1 MATFR
6 ALYLRQFCG
15 MLRRPVGPL
24 AAVGMLAMVVT
35 GVVPLAA
42 QPMRPFRLSRIAPLP
57 LPRHPLAR
65 AEKDFPFFK
74 HQPIAT
80 AGFNAVFLPFHH
92 VFQQP
97 SHGFNQAQAFAFLFS
112 MDLDWA
118 PGNYCNRHAY
128 FLYNRSG
135 ANMVRLLR
143 HYSRSAIA
151 RYFPGWEATV
161 AVGGTLK
168 HGPGGYT
175 AAIVLFNRTGRLID
189 TMRYTTP
196 MSFWNLL
203 GAVDAGFMTYM
214 KEPPSPALAHYLCQ
228 PRCNNMQCLTELGKA
243 AFLPIQ
249 STRAFTLFRK
259 VLRIDP
265 RFAEVRYWFEN
276 QAMWRGTHGF
286 GKLESEFA
294 QSLKNRLLPFPASIF
309 DPAACHNKQLGQV
322 LAKLEPAILAESK
335 KLAGADSPL
344 VLTEELNWETYKQW
358 EVGALLREATR
369 VAGKYPNDYDLL
381 METADLYANR
391 KFAMDDNADM
401 AAAIDAVALRDRWLT
416 GQLRKH
422 KARRDLGFSA
432 FQTGHFGV
440 AASLLLRSKYSH
452 NKAAGLWALA
462 QLGQFHLITRLSPKL
477 LAGQPAMTD
486 QIVAIYA
493 FAAAMRSDRPELES
507 IVRTYRGDLQQQG
520 ILGVM
525 KYCLL
530 RLAGKNTSHVVF
542 NKLVPK
548 WPGQYIN
555 IYIQAEYDLSRHQEV
570 HNDALNN
577 LFVAEPLDRLTWFY
591 TDAYT
596 RQEPHPYPDDPDF
609 YNMLPWIFPQDPW
622 ARQAVRNYLA
632 RTKAH
637 PVQPMN
643 PQFVFSQF
651 AVLKAYKHR
660 ESSQGAFNLAVF
672 HLQLPNNIQLFNEM
686 AAVHQFVQ
694 KSEFKRASRMAHVLE
709 WYAELHDFA
718 SITHFFR
725 HIVYMEK
732 AAEMQAK
739 KLPQK

>member
-1 MATFR
+1 MMVT
-6 ALYLRQFCG
+6 
-15 MLRRPVGPL
+15 
-24 AAVGMLAMVVT
+24 AVP
-35 GVVPLAA
+35 PLAA
-42 QPMRPFRLSRIAPLP
+42 QATRPFRLSRIAPLP

-112 MDLDWA
+112 SDLDWA

-151 RYFPGWEATV
+151 RYFPGWNASV

-175 AAIVLFNRTGRLID
+175 ATIMLFNRTGRLIK
-189 TMRYTTP
+189 TLRYSKP
-196 MSFWNLL
+196 MSFWKLL
-203 GAVDAGFMTYM
+203 GTVDTGFMTYM
-214 KEPPSPALAHYLCQ
+214 HEPPSPALRHYLCQ
-228 PRCNNMQCLTELGKA
+228 PRCRNMQCLTELGKA

-259 VLRIDP
+259 VLRLDP
-265 RFAEVRYWFEN
+265 HFAEVRYWFEN
-276 QAMWRGTHGF
+276 QAAWRGNNGTD
-286 GKLESEFA
+286 KLESEFA
-294 QSLKNRLLPFPASIF
+294 QCLRIRLLPFAASIF
-309 DPAACHNKQLGQV
+309 DPAACHNTQLAQA

-335 KLAGADSPL
+335 RLAGANSPL
-344 VLTEELNWETYKQW
+344 VLTEELNWKTYKPW
-358 EVGALLREATR
+358 EVGALLREAAR

-381 METADLYANR
+381 SETADLYAYR
-391 KFAMDDNADM
+391 KFPVDDNLDM
-401 AAAIDAVALRDRWLT
+401 AGAIDTVALRDRWLT
-416 GQLRKH
+416 GRLH
-422 KARRDLGFSA
+422 KREARRDLGLSA

-440 AASLLLRSKYSH
+440 AASMLLRSKHSH
-452 NKAAGLWALA
+452 SKAGGLWALA
-462 QLGQFHLITRLSPKL
+462 QLGQFHLITRLAPQL
-477 LAGQPAMTD
+477 LAGQPAMAD
-486 QIVAIYA
+486 QIIAIYA
-493 FAAAMRSDRPELES
+493 FAAAMRSDRSELES
-507 IVRTYRGDLQQQG
+507 IVRTYRHQLQQQG

-542 NKLVPK
+542 TKIVPN
-548 WPGQYIN
+548 WPGQYIH
-555 IYIQAEYDLSRHQEV
+555 IYIQTEYDLSRHQEV
-570 HNDALNN
+570 YCDTLNQ
-577 LFVAEPLDRLTWFY
+577 LFVIEPLDRLSWFY

-609 YNMLPWIFPQDPW
+609 YNLLPWIFPHDPW
-622 ARQAVRNYLA
+622 ARRAVRDYLA

-637 PVQPMN
+637 PVSPMN
-643 PQFVFSQF
+643 PQFMLSQF
-651 AVLKAYKHR
+651 KVLKPFRHR
-660 ESSQGAFNLAVF
+660 ESAVGAFNLAVF
-672 HLQLPNNIQLFNEM
+672 HLRLPDNIQLFNEM

-694 KSEFKRASRMAHVLE
+694 KSEFNRASRMAHVLD
-709 WYAELHDFA
+709 WYARLHDFP
-718 SITHFFR
+718 SVTLLFR

-732 AAEMQAK
+732 AAEMHAK
-739 KLPQK
+739 KSPQ